1 MEDVFIDIH
10 THRWPPEGPWS
21 VCCVPPARLAEVLA
35 ARGGGVGGHP
45 RFSSGVHP
53 WQAADAGA
61 DGDLALL
68 EQWADDP
75 RVAAIG
81 ECGLDKYAPAPLA
94 RQLEVLERQA
104 WLAERVGKPLVV
116 HCVGRVAELVAL
128 RRSIRPAQAWVVHGF
143 RGKPQLAGELLEIY
157 RGAREARMT
166 RGELEE
172 LTEALIRQAPDR
184 VLAAGLNKLALDHCS
199 FDPVREIDY
208 PARRAELFAF
218 AAKQLTRCGG
228 DIGRYRE
235 LLAELPGAVEFM
247 TGDIY
252 GDLPDHE
259 RVTGFREL
267 YPAGL
272 LQRYNIALVQGLLV
286 YAESI
291 AATAADSEP
300 AELRRLFKYLKFF
313 RLLAEVKRLPRP
325 RGGKSAVS
333 LSISGPYSLF
343 ANTRKYALQL
353 AAFFPALVNLEEW
366 SIRVKVKMGTKR
378 GELKLDQS
386 AGLVSHY
393 RNFSSY
399 VPEEIRMFHALFRK
413 EVTSWKIVG
422 ESPFIDGGNQELV
435 FPDLSFRRV
444 ADGLELHLELFHRW
458 HRGQLERRLELLDR
472 RPELPL
478 LLGIDRALADDDGFA
493 ALCGKHPAL
502 AGRLY
507 RFRDFPG
514 VDRTVKMLD
523 SFAEKIA
530 PGAR

>member
-1 MEDVFIDIH
+1 
-10 THRWPPEGPWS
+10 
-21 VCCVPPARLAEVLA
+21 
-35 ARGGGVGGHP
+35 
-45 RFSSGVHP
+45 
-53 WQAADAGA
+53 
-61 DGDLALL
+61 
-68 EQWADDP
+68 
-75 RVAAIG
+75 
-81 ECGLDKYAPAPLA
+81 
-94 RQLEVLERQA
+94 
-104 WLAERVGKPLVV
+104 
-116 HCVGRVAELVAL
+116 
-128 RRSIRPAQAWVVHGF
+128 
-143 RGKPQLAGELLEIY
+143 
-157 RGAREARMT
+157 MT

-366 SIRVKVKMGTKR
+366 SIRVKVKMGAKR

-458 HRGQLERRLELLDR
+458 PRGQL
-472 RPELPL
+472 PELPL

-523 SFAEKIA
+523 AFAEKIA